1 MDQVP
6 LPIMIG
12 LDYTWDKK
20 VAMYLCVFPSQM
32 LVLKKK
38 SASKL
43 CFGQHVVQLQI
54 SVIIGGT
61 RNSITDIEK
70 NPTNIICSCSEK

>member
-12 LDYTWDKK
+12 LDDTWDKK

-32 LVLKKK
+32 LVLKKVFVPLN
-38 SASKL
+38 STSVSVEYNQIL
-43 CFGQHVVQLQI
+43 HSYFGEQVGVF
-54 SVIIGGT
+54 
-61 RNSITDIEK
+61 
-70 NPTNIICSCSEK
+70 